1 MLFVQAKKVVGARNE
16 TKLAVEELNEKVEAA
31 RAKGKEDDTANKRA
45 LGAKAA
51 QNAKKGASGKQGNQI
66 LCLES
71 ALPLISPVW
80 YWS

>member
-1 MLFVQAKKVVGARNE
+1 MFFVQAKKVVGARNE

-51 QNAKKGASGKQGNQI
+51 QNAKKGASGKQGNRI

-71 ALPLISPVW
+71 ALPLIRQVL